1 MWFDFDLNGNQF
13 YRILSGSA
21 VLMFLK
27 ERHLP
32 SGRIRSGPGGIASC
46 SRGSRWFG
54 TARSAVPRPARR
66 TWWRPCGCAWTAGP
80 IPSSCRWRSPAP
92 SSSSPAP
99 LPWPPAC
106 RQPITYNVAK
116 NVSFLIFFGIQNDKS
131 TNFNN
136 FCYATCIHLYIYLSI
151 GICISSPS
159 PSPFHPLWFNLSRS
173 LGTSGMSPFWYWL
186 TSVGLLVVT
195 IWLQL
200 STSYTPS
207 CHHRLHHP

>member
-13 YRILSGSA
+13 YRILSDSA
-21 VLMFLK
+21 GLMLLK

-32 SGRIRSGPGGIASC
+32 SGRIRSGPGDIASC

-116 NVSFLIFFGIQNDKS
+116 NVSFLIFLEYKM
-131 TNFNN
+131 TNQPILIIFAMQHA
-136 FCYATCIHLYIYLSI
+136 FISISISPLASASHLPPLLRFTLSDLIYP
-151 GICISSPS
+151 G
-159 PSPFHPLWFNLSRS
+159 H
-173 LGTSGMSPFWYWL
+173 
-186 TSVGLLVVT
+186 
-195 IWLQL
+195 
-200 STSYTPS
+200 
-207 CHHRLHHP
+207 